1 VSGVGVRPRL
11 LGRSARADQA
21 DGSLD
26 GVLARQRRPL
36 ARLVARWRRH
46 FAADLD
52 DLTAPSEPDLPPD
65 AATIR
70 QWLWGPGFAIP
81 GDGAHVEAL
90 LGRCKLAPD
99 AAVLDASAGL
109 GGPARALAR
118 GLQLRVIGLER
129 DPDLARLGMALS
141 RAEGLAKRATVRVYD
156 PESFDLPPLHY
167 DGVLCR
173 EATYAVR
180 GKERFL
186 RVLKQGLTPRGVL
199 VMTDFVLDRTAGDRR
214 RLGDWAPLASYP
226 PFVWTLERYED
237 CFKSLGFEL
246 DYAADI
252 SAAYRAMVVEG
263 WMRLAQRPELHA
275 MPRRHFLPI
284 IDEAERAMRTLRAID
299 DGLLR
304 MLRLDAVAKR
314 S

>member
-11 LGRSARADQA
+11 LGRAARASESS
-21 DGSLD
+21 GSSTR
-26 GVLARQRRPL
+26 VSTRQRGPL

-52 DLTAPSEPDLPPD
+52 DLGAASEPDRPPE

-81 GDGAHVEAL
+81 GDAAHIEGLVR
-90 LGRCKLAPD
+90 RCRFAPD
-99 AAVLDASAGL
+99 AALLDVSAGL
-109 GGPARALAR
+109 GGPARVLAR
-118 GLQLRVIGLER
+118 GQQLRVAGLER
-129 DPDLARLGMALS
+129 DPDLARLGMAQS
-141 RAEGLAKRATVRVYD
+141 RAEGLAKRAPVRVYD
-156 PESFDLPPLHY
+156 PESFDLPPLQY
-167 DGVLCR
+167 EGVLCR

-186 RVLKQGLTPRGVL
+186 RVLKQALTPHGML
-199 VMTDFVLDRTAGDRR
+199 VMTDFVLDRAAGDRR
-214 RLGDWAPLASYP
+214 RLGDWAPLAAYP
-226 PFVWTLERYED
+226 PYVWTLERYED

-252 SAAYRAMVVEG
+252 SADYRAMVVEG
-263 WMRLAQRPELHA
+263 WTRLAQRAELHA
-275 MPRRHFLPI
+275 LPRHHFLPI
-284 IDEAERAMRTLRAID
+284 IDEAERAMHTLRALD

-304 MLRLDAVAKR
+304 VLRLDAVAR
-314 S
+314 RG